1 MSRALLVHSAA
12 LQGQKVDATL
22 LKYQGFGMP
31 PDLDIVLGC
40 EPWQCTLIFE
50 LEIASSVAYEKAVFP
65 MPKSLYLDKDTVKA
79 NVLMTLVH
87 EADLNAS
94 FGSEYCRSNIEVS
107 FGTHDVGDDGK
118 RHP

>member
-1 MSRALLVHSAA
+1 VDGASHLLSRALLVHSAA

-50 LEIASSVAYEKAVFP
+50 LEIASTVAYEKSRFP
-65 MPKSLYLDKDTVKA
+65 HAEISLPWTR
-79 NVLMTLVH
+79 T
-87 EADLNAS
+87 
-94 FGSEYCRSNIEVS
+94 R
-107 FGTHDVGDDGK
+107 
-118 RHP
+118 